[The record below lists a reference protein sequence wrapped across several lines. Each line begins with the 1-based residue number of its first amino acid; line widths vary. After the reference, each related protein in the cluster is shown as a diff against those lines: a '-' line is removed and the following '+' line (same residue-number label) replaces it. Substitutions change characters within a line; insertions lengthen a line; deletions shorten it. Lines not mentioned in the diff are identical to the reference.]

1 MKIGKV
7 SCQRIFLI
15 VLINSCH
22 TPSSPAKHEI
32 YKSELFAVEK
42 EFCAVAQS
50 EGIQKAFLYL

>member
-1 MKIGKV
+1 MKIKF
-7 SCQRIFLI
+7 SLFKLIFLI
-15 VLINSCH
+15 IFLNSC
-22 TPSSPAKHEI
+22 TTTSPAKHEI